1 MAQGLSRQVTRPS
14 GALSR
19 RELVAAAALLP
30 TCGRRARAA
39 SPQPRVAA
47 LGWSSAQTL
56 LALGLVP
63 LAVPEIERYGRL
75 VVEPAIPAQVS
86 EIGLRSEPNLELLRQ
101 LAPDLIVVDP
111 SLASARARLEQI
123 APVDIFTT
131 LAPGRRPLATAQEST
146 RQLAA
151 RLGLGAACERYLD
164 SFEAALAGYR
174 TQAAGYR
181 GGPLYLI
188 HELFRNRALVFGS
201 TSLYQDVLDRFGLRN
216 AWTGPSSLYGHIVV
230 GLEDL
235 AEVPDARLVLVN
247 SRAADFERL
256 LRSQPFLRSLPA
268 VRASRLTVLSD
279 VLFYGGVP
287 AAERFAR
294 LLADRL
300 PKDGDV
306 RS

>member
-1 MAQGLSRQVTRPS
+1 MARDLSAQAAGRGGV
-14 GALSR
+14 SR
-19 RELVAAAALLP
+19 RELVVAGALILVGGPRAAAA
-30 TCGRRARAA
+30 A
-39 SPQPRVAA
+39 SPPRIAA
-47 LGWSSAQTL
+47 LGWSCAQTL

-75 VVEPAIPAQVS
+75 VVEPAIPGEVS

-101 LAPDLIVVDP
+101 LAPDLIVIDP
-111 SLASARARLEQI
+111 SLASARGRLEQI
-123 APVDIFTT
+123 APVDVFTT
-131 LAPGRRPLATAQEST
+131 LAPGRRPLATAQEAT
-146 RQLAA
+146 RRLAA
-151 RLGLGAACERYLD
+151 RLDLGPACERYLAG
-164 SFEAALAGYR
+164 FEAAMAGYR
-174 TQAAGYR
+174 AQAAGYR

-188 HELFRNRALVFGS
+188 HEMFRNRALVFGG

-216 AWTGPSSLYGHIVV
+216 AWTGASSLYGHTVI

-268 VRASRLTVLSD
+268 IRASRLTVLSD
-279 VLFYGGVP
+279 VLFYGGMP
-287 AAERFAR
+287 AAGRFGR
-294 LLADRL
+294 LLAQGL
-300 PKDGDV
+300 PKDSDA

>member
-1 MAQGLSRQVTRPS
+1 MTRRLPGQATSPS
-14 GALSR
+14 GAFSR
-19 RELVAAAALLP
+19 REFALAGALIL
-30 TCGRRARAA
+30 TCGPRAVAA
-39 SPQPRVAA
+39 SPRPRIAA
-47 LGWSSAQTL
+47 LGWASAQTL

-101 LAPDLIVVDP
+101 LAPDLIVIDP

-131 LAPGRRPLATAQEST
+131 LAPGRRPLATAQEAT
-146 RQLAA
+146 RRLAA
-151 RLGLGAACERYLD
+151 RLGLDATCESYLAR
-164 SFEAALAGYR
+164 FETALAGYR
-174 TQAAGYR
+174 TQAAGYH

-216 AWTGPSSLYGHIVV
+216 AWTEPSSLYGHTVI
-230 GLEDL
+230 GLEEL
-235 AEVPDARLVLVN
+235 AGVPDARLVLVN
-247 SRAADFERL
+247 SRAADVERL
-256 LRSQPFLRSLPA
+256 LRTHPFLGTLPA
-268 VRASRLTVLSD
+268 IRASRLTVLSD

-294 LLADRL
+294 LLAERL
-300 PKDGDV
+300 PKDGDA